1 MKIQSNI
8 QIESAGT
15 KATYVNKWLNTN
27 YNLVSVRTCSS
38 NCIVAAAAAAAAAA
52 RRIFT
57 GGSVGD
63 H

>member
-8 QIESAGT
+8 QIESVGT

-27 YNLVSVRTCSS
+27 YNLVSVLTSSS
-38 NCIVAAAAAAAAAA
+38 NCFVAAAAA